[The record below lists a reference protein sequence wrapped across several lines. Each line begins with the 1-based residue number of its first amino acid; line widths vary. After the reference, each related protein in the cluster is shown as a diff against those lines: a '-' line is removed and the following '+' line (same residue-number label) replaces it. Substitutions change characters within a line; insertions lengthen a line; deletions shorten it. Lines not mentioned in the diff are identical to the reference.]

1 MIVKKDSILYRTN
14 QAWKFNVPQIGFL
27 LILLLFGLAFL
38 YSTKE
43 WQHNA
48 YIAVS
53 VTLCFASLLI
63 QYTIKCPSCKTRWW
77 WEAIKQPLS
86 SKAITALVS
95 QQSCP
100 KCGFTK

>member
-43 WQHNA
+43 WQHPA
-48 YIAVS
+48 YITS
-53 VTLCFASLLI
+53 VGILSVISLLVP
-63 QYTIKCPSCKTRWW
+63 YTIRCPSCKTRWW
-77 WEAIKQPLS
+77 WEALKQPLF
-86 SKAITALVS
+86 SKALTALVS
-95 QQSCP
+95 QKACP